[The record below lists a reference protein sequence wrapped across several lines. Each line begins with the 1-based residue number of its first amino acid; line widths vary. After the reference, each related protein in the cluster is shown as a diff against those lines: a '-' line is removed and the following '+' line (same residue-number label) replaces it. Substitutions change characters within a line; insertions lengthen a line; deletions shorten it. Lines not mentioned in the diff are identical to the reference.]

1 MTPQD
6 EPTKRHT
13 QRRHVVGFLL
23 SSIVVA
29 VIGLV
34 TGIIIMVSG
43 ILNSFS
49 EVSTSRIDP
58 IATGTELGPNTEDLD
73 LAAGQHIVS
82 SFFDTAQ
89 QPTMDQQE
97 QACTIRDAHGK
108 EVPTETSV
116 QRVSEAEPEH
126 NANMPPE
133 TTYVVFTTFQTDQ
146 EAHAVFCQ
154 YPSILSHTTTTRWGS
169 SAIWGTS
176 IAVVAMVIA
185 TVLFVL
191 GIINHNRNR
200 KAQRTTTRRRL
211 LGYRFDDS

>member
-1 MTPQD
+1 MTHQD
-6 EPTKRHT
+6 KPTRRRS

-34 TGIIIMVSG
+34 AGIVITVSG
-43 ILNSFS
+43 ILNSFA
-49 EVSTSRIDP
+49 EVSTSHADL
-58 IATGTELGPNTEDLD
+58 IATGTQLSPNAEDLD
-73 LAAGQHIVS
+73 LAGGQHVVS

-89 QPTMDQQE
+89 QPKTTLQQ

-108 EVPTETSV
+108 NISTETSV
-116 QRVSEAEPEH
+116 QPVSEAETKH
-126 NANMPPE
+126 SADMPSE
-133 TTYVVFTTFQTDQ
+133 TTYVVFTTFQADHDAYT
-146 EAHAVFCQ
+146 VNCQ
-154 YPSILSHTTTTRWGS
+154 YPSILSQTSTAHWGRS
-169 SAIWGTS
+169 TIWGTS

-200 KAQRTTTRRRL
+200 KAQRTKTRRFFEH
-211 LGYRFDDS
+211 RFDDS